1 MNEIKQKLINRAK
14 MQFKQIYPCS
24 TKKRLKECFTIEDD
38 LMIFWFNTEDETTHI
53 ITQNLV

>member
-24 TKKRLKECFTIEDD
+24 TKKRLKECFTVEDEM
-38 LMIFWFNTEDETTHI
+38 MIFWFNTEDDSTHI
-53 ITQNLV
+53 ITQDLV